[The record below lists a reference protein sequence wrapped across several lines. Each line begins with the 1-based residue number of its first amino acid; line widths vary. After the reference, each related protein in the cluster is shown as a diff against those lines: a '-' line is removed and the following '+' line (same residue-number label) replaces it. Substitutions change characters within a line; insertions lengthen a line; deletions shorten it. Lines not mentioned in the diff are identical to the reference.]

1 LAKLHSEFSNDPG
14 ARRAMWMLDGDDRS
28 IFFEEG
34 DKHKR
39 YRVDQKILW
48 DALRRYSPERKFSP
62 FDLHIRDSL
71 DRFLVYIE
79 EVDRAIEN
87 GLIDK
92 DEAYPYFF
100 YWIKLLNDP
109 GETTEDEEA
118 RKRVLDYINVI
129 GFKHVE
135 RFLARWPS
143 EKVE

>member
-1 LAKLHSEFSNDPG
+1 
-14 ARRAMWMLDGDDRS
+14 
-28 IFFEEG
+28 
-34 DKHKR
+34 
-39 YRVDQKILW
+39 LW

-118 RKRVLDYINVI
+118 RKRVLGYINVI

-135 RFLARWPS
+135 RFLARWAS